1 MGDWYQSASS
11 RELLSGY
18 ALTIAEL
25 RRRGI
30 VRSNNA
36 PAGDYAEWLVARALG
51 GTLVENFSVKS
62 YDISLDDSRRV
73 QVKARVVSDP
83 PASGQTQ
90 TSAFRSWDF
99 ELAALVLLNAADYA
113 PTLGV
118 LVPVA
123 TLRAHARHRAHVNGH
138 VVFIR
143 PPLTTAPDVT
153 DITHRLAQ
161 AAD

>member
-1 MGDWYQSASS
+1 VDDWYQSASS
-11 RELLSGY
+11 RDLLRGY
-18 ALTIAEL
+18 ARTIAEL
-25 RRRGI
+25 RRRRI

-36 PAGDYAEWLVARALG
+36 SAGDYAEWLVARALG

-62 YDISLDDSRRV
+62 YDISLDDGRRV
-73 QVKARVVSDP
+73 QVKARVISDP

-90 TSAFRSWDF
+90 TSVFRSWDF
-99 ELAALVLLNAADYA
+99 ELAALVLLSAVDYT

-118 LVPVA
+118 LVPVEIVC
-123 TLRAHARHRAHVNGH
+123 AHARHRAHVNGD

-143 PPLTTAPDVT
+143 PPLTTAAGVT
-153 DITHRLAQ
+153 DITPRLAQ